1 MTNATGKCEI
11 RIYIMFI
18 REQGNTS
25 TFVVLYLCNIDH
37 CMLADHTENHHHE
50 QENLWKLG
58 KRKLLIP
65 WISTINKK
73 CKNLNNNILKFS

>member
-1 MTNATGKCEI
+1 
-11 RIYIMFI
+11 MFI

-37 CMLADHTENHHHE
+37 CILADHTENHHHE
-50 QENLWKLG
+50 KKNLWKLG